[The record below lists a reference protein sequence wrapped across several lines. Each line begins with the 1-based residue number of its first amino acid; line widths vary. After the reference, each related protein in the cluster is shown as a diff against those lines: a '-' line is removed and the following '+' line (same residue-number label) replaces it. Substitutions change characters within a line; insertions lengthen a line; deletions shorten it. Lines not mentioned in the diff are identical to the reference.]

1 MVEDFPVVSANAFV
15 SLVAVCDKDPDIE
28 LAAMSTALQERYPM
42 HELVVTVRSEA
53 PGPPRLPSLHVLSL
67 APPAD
72 DRVRLAAALDR
83 CLGDII
89 VIVDPARDDPQAMLQ
104 AAALVGTGEEA
115 VYEVP
120 TRAEGG
126 LRRWA
131 RHEPASRISRA
142 VGVSA
147 PPVAGVRACN
157 REVLLGLL
165 AHPDRDRLLAAFP
178 AVTGHG
184 WRALPTASAS
194 AEGRSPL
201 RWRLAA
207 LLAGS
212 AAPLRWASALG
223 VIAAVMNLIYS
234 AYVVVINVVQ
244 GTVEGWTSLSLQM
257 AGMFLLLSIVLA
269 LIAEYVYQLVKRG
282 RERPLYRVRTD
293 ATSPSLPS
301 LERLNVEDP
310 AGNPLA

>member
-1 MVEDFPVVSANAFV
+1 MSANLFV
-15 SLVAVCDKDPDIE
+15 SLVAVCDEDPDRE
-28 LAAMSTALQERYPM
+28 LAAMSAALQERYPM
-42 HELVVTVRSEA
+42 HELVVAVRSE
-53 PGPPRLPSLHVLSL
+53 PLGPPHLLGLHVLSL

-104 AAALVGTGEEA
+104 AAALVSAGEEA

-120 TRAEGG
+120 TRTDGG
-126 LRRWA
+126 LGRWA
-131 RHEPASRISRA
+131 RREPGSRISRA
-142 VGVSA
+142 AGISA
-147 PPVAGVRACN
+147 PPVVGVRACN
-157 REVLLGLL
+157 REVLMGLL

-178 AVTGHG
+178 AVSGHG
-184 WRALPTASAS
+184 WQALPTANAS
-194 AEGRSPL
+194 PKGRNPI
-201 RWRLAA
+201 RWQLAA

-223 VIAAVMNLIYS
+223 VLAAVMNLIYS
-234 AYVVVINVVQ
+234 AYVVIINLVQ

>member
-1 MVEDFPVVSANAFV
+1 MVEDVSGLSASSFV
-15 SLVAVCDKDPDIE
+15 SVVALCDGDPEAE
-28 LAAMSTALQERYPM
+28 LASISAAFQEHHPL
-42 HELVVTVRSEA
+42 HELVVTARTDPV
-53 PGPPRLPSLHVLSL
+53 GPFRLPNLHVLTV
-67 APPAD
+67 AAPAD

-83 CLGDII
+83 ALGDVI
-89 VIVDPARDDPQAMLQ
+89 VIVDPKRDDTRAMLQ
-104 AAALVGTGEEA
+104 AAALVGSGEEA

-120 TRAEGG
+120 ARAAGG
-126 LRRWA
+126 LRRWV
-131 RHEPASRISRA
+131 HSEGLSSVSRA
-142 VGVSA
+142 AGVPT

-157 REVLLGLL
+157 REVLVGLL

-178 AVTGHG
+178 AVTGHD
-184 WRALPTASAS
+184 WRALPTRTASPK
-194 AEGRSPL
+194 GRTPL

-207 LLAGS
+207 VLAGS

-223 VIAAVMNLIYS
+223 VLAAVMNLAYS
-234 AYVVVINVVQ
+234 AYVVVINVVR

-257 AGMFLLLSIVLA
+257 SGMFLLLSIVLA
-269 LIAEYVYQLVKRG
+269 LIAEYLYQLVKRG

-293 ATSPSLPS
+293 ASSPSRPS